1 MIWKIDTSV
10 ATHTAVASDTIVIVA
25 GIIIAK
31 IGSIVVV
38 AEMNYRHRGVMKML
52 NSSQISPFV
61 DSRLGA
67 GPGSFF
73 SFPSFSYGYQNRAC
87 FDIL

>member
-38 AEMNYRHRGVMKML
+38 AEMN
-52 NSSQISPFV
+52 
-61 DSRLGA
+61 
-67 GPGSFF
+67 
-73 SFPSFSYGYQNRAC
+73 
-87 FDIL
+87 

>member
-1 MIWKIDTSV
+1 VTIKSIICSKIGSWMIWKIDTSV

-38 AEMNYRHRGVMKML
+38 AEMN
-52 NSSQISPFV
+52 
-61 DSRLGA
+61 
-67 GPGSFF
+67 
-73 SFPSFSYGYQNRAC
+73 
-87 FDIL
+87 